1 MTTRQV
7 DDEDTTVLVD
17 PCTNFIFYNPTR
29 TVAEQGVNPY
39 LDVRVPLTGI
49 KISKG

>member
-17 PCTNFIFYNPTR
+17 PCTKHIFRNPTR
-29 TVAEQGVNPY
+29 TVAEQGKGY
-39 LDVRVPLTGI
+39 LDVRVPLDGI